1 MPRWPMESTTPKAHR
16 SRRSWHGREAVGA
29 RLSCARPPAG
39 QHIRIEILSSP
50 VEPCLMLASPL
61 DPATG
66 ALIVGSNVR
75 LAGRPQER
83 AAPTVSRPCPDRM
96 HRKRDDRGSQDIS
109 QLGALCAPL
118 TTTVCLDPCRRNTP
132 YKDHHFFR
140 KIQYKAAATI
150 KATALPA
157 PGAAKNAQTAKRSNA
172 TNISTR
178 VLILAGAGRG
188 VEGCPGGGGGGWLR
202 VLHGLGPG
210 GGTVDWRAADSFA
223 AACALRAASFFSL
236 ASIAA
241 SSGSGRGAG
250 RSRGV
255 QRIESGRCPAA
266 AARRNESARP
276 AGRATRTP

>member
-39 QHIRIEILSSP
+39 QHMRIEILSSP

-118 TTTVCLDPCRRNTP
+118 TNHGVPRSVST
-132 YKDHHFFR
+132 
-140 KIQYKAAATI
+140 QY
-150 KATALPA
+150 
-157 PGAAKNAQTAKRSNA
+157 
-172 TNISTR
+172 
-178 VLILAGAGRG
+178 
-188 VEGCPGGGGGGWLR
+188 
-202 VLHGLGPG
+202 
-210 GGTVDWRAADSFA
+210 
-223 AACALRAASFFSL
+223 ALRGSSFLSENPVQG
-236 ASIAA
+236 
-241 SSGSGRGAG
+241 SSDNKS
-250 RSRGV
+250 
-255 QRIESGRCPAA
+255 
-266 AARRNESARP
+266 
-276 AGRATRTP
+276 